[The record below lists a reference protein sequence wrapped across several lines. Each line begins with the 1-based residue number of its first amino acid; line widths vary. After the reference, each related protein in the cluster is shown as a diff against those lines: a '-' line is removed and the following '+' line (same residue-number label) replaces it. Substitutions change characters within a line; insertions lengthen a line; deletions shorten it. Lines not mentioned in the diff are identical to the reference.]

1 MLLLALDSGL
11 SLRKLLLV
19 DEVVVHL
26 LHSLCLAV
34 LLLLDLLGG
43 RAGGLGLGDGLS
55 NGATIGGVA
64 IILRS
69 ALLAATG
76 ARGLGLRGGALAG
89 GCLAGSLG
97 TSLTGGVA
105 LLEVLDDLFG
115 PLLGC

>member
-11 SLRKLLLV
+11 SLKKLLLV

-26 LHSLCLAV
+26 HSLCLAI
-34 LLLLDLLGG
+34 LLLLDLHGG
-43 RAGGLGLGDGLS
+43 QAGGLGLGGGLS
-55 NGATIGGVA
+55 NGATVGGVA

-76 ARGLGLRGGALAG
+76 ARGLGLLGGALAG

-97 TSLTGGVA
+97 TSLTGGVT